1 MITSRP
7 TQVAANTLFPSFLW
21 LSSVLGCVCVC
32 VCVYTPQCS
41 SVSEHLRCFHD
52 LVIVNSAAMNTGV
65 YVSFQIRI
73 FFRYM
78 PRSGMAGSYGNS
90 GFPSGSGVK
99 KPPLMQAVQE
109 MQVFLGREDLL
120 KEGMATHSSILAWRI
135 SWRFSCSLVGCSP
148 EGGKELNTTEV
159 TACTHTW

>member
-1 MITSRP
+1 M
-7 TQVAANTLFPSFLW
+7 
-21 LSSVLGCVCVC
+21 CVCMC
-32 VCVYTPQCS
+32 TPQCS
-41 SVSEHLRCFHD
+41 SVSEHLGCFHV

-78 PRSGMAGSYGNS
+78 SRSGMAGSYGNS

-120 KEGMATHSSILAWRI
+120 KESMATHSSILAGRI
-135 SWRFSCSLVGCSP
+135 SWTGQPGGRQSRGSQRVEHDRSDSLHARMVITLFLVFRETLYCSP
-148 EGGKELNTTEV
+148 
-159 TACTHTW
+159 